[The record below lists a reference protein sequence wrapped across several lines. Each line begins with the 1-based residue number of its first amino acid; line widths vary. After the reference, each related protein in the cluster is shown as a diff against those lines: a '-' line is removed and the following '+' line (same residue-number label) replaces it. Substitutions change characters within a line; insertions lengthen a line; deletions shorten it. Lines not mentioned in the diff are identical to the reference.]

1 LPGPFDS
8 TESRQA
14 FARLQLEIEVS
25 PVPSGDGAAGIS
37 VAEVL
42 LAFLEFA
49 VKHYVREDGAT
60 TDEVDKYK
68 LTCRYVR
75 ELYADAAA
83 AEFGPLALKAV
94 RQKFVDAGWCR
105 GLVNQRVNRVRRIF
119 KWAAGEELIG
129 FEVYQR
135 LTSVAGLA
143 KGRSGIRETK
153 SILPVD
159 DAVVDATLP
168 HLTRHVRGLVEFSA

>member
-94 RQKFVDAGWCR
+94 RQKFVRCR
-105 GLVNQRVNRVRRIF
+105 VVSRFGEPTGEPCSQDLQVGSRRGTHRVR
-119 KWAAGEELIG
+119 
-129 FEVYQR
+129 
-135 LTSVAGLA
+135 SVPTVDERGRVG
-143 KGRSGIRETK
+143 KGSVGN
-153 SILPVD
+153 P
-159 DAVVDATLP
+159 
-168 HLTRHVRGLVEFSA
+168 